1 MIILVIGGLFYIIQ
15 IQTDMLKQA
24 HQKRSV
30 QQTPNPG
37 ERIHILDNISVQTPP
52 PHIPDRQGLY
62 NNGHPS
68 VQQTPNPGEK
78 IHILNNDGQEGKNQP
93 PRSLGIDESGET
105 VVNWNKPLGLA
116 DPNIPGEGLSKPSEI
131 KIEHKK
137 KHKIYQMLKSVNRGY
152 RIWNPTTHEDDDP
165 STVREEMLNSL
176 VEHSMLHER
185 VGKLK
190 IHKLELREVCSDK
203 HAKLKKFEYGKTHFA
218 KSKKKE
224 KVVMLVGATGSGKT
238 THINSMINY
247 YFGVEYEDNF
257 RFKLITEEDNGKRNQ
272 AHSQTSWITAYT
284 ILHQKGFKV
293 DYTLTIVDTPGF
305 GATRGINRDNEITK
319 QIRKFFISSGNQ
331 GIDHIDVVAFVAQS
345 SLPTLTV
352 TQKYIFEQ
360 ILALFGKDIGQ
371 NIYLMLTFADGKVPQ
386 VLTGIQEA
394 RLPYQE
400 YFKFNNS
407 IIFDDNQS
415 DDEFCKMFWKM
426 GMLSLEQFFD
436 QFSKITSRSL
446 KQTKQVL
453 HERER
458 IETQVEGLQNEVKR
472 GLSKLVQ
479 LRREVQVVLDLEN
492 DIARNK
498 DFTYTVN
505 EDTIVKRDLN
515 PGTYVTNCI
524 TCNMTCHY
532 SCSIPDDGD
541 MYQCPAMDGGG
552 KNNAK
557 CRVCPKACSW
567 DQHKN
572 MQYYFATKSQS
583 VTKTSD
589 ELRQR
594 YQDANGNI
602 HSAQQ
607 IVNGLVDEFEAVQI
621 KVFGITEVLRKSITT
636 LNKIA
641 LKPTCLST
649 SEYITIL
656 IQSERTAAEPGWE
669 ARVNNLMDVK
679 DKVECLIQISEDGYD
694 PFEGFKRKI
703 EEEKQ
708 TKQGVW
714 YAVGSYLE
722 KIQFWTC

>member
-1 MIILVIGGLFYIIQ
+1 M
-15 IQTDMLKQA
+15 
-24 HQKRSV
+24 
-30 QQTPNPG
+30 
-37 ERIHILDNISVQTPP
+37 
-52 PHIPDRQGLY
+52 
-62 NNGHPS
+62 
-68 VQQTPNPGEK
+68 
-78 IHILNNDGQEGKNQP
+78 
-93 PRSLGIDESGET
+93 
-105 VVNWNKPLGLA
+105 
-116 DPNIPGEGLSKPSEI
+116 
-131 KIEHKK
+131 
-137 KHKIYQMLKSVNRGY
+137 
-152 RIWNPTTHEDDDP
+152 
-165 STVREEMLNSL
+165 
-176 VEHSMLHER
+176 
-185 VGKLK
+185 
-190 IHKLELREVCSDK
+190 
-203 HAKLKKFEYGKTHFA
+203 
-218 KSKKKE
+218 
-224 KVVMLVGATGSGKT
+224 
-238 THINSMINY
+238 
-247 YFGVEYEDNF
+247 
-257 RFKLITEEDNGKRNQ
+257 
-272 AHSQTSWITAYT
+272 
-284 ILHQKGFKV
+284 

-305 GATRGINRDNEITK
+305 GDTRGIDRDNEITK

-345 SLPTLTV
+345 SLPRLTA
-352 TQKYIFEQ
+352 TQKYIFDQ

-415 DDEFCKMFWKM
+415 NDEFCKMFWKM
-426 GMLSLEQFFD
+426 GMLSLEQFFE

-453 HERER
+453 DERER

-472 GLSKLVQ
+472 GLSKLEQ
-479 LRREVQVVLDLEN
+479 LGKEVQVVLDHKN

-498 DFTYTVN
+498 DFTYTVD
-505 EDTIVKRDLN
+505 EHTIVKRDLE
-515 PGTYVTNCI
+515 PGTYVTNCV
-524 TCNMTCHY
+524 TCNMTCHRP
-532 SCSIPDDGD
+532 CGIPDDGD
-541 MYQCPAMDGGG
+541 KHGCAAMDGGG

-557 CRVCPKACSW
+557 CRICPKACSW

-594 YQDANGNI
+594 YQDANGKV

-607 IVNGLVDEFEAVQI
+607 IVNGIVDEFEAVQI
-621 KVFGITEVLRKSITT
+621 KIFGITEVLRKSINT

-679 DKVECLIQISEDGYD
+679 DKVECLIQISEEGYD

-714 YAVGSYLE
+714 YAVGNYLE